1 MEDLRRESAVLPMPL
16 VIGTSARQT
25 EEDVAGSESRRL
37 VMSEQ
42 EPQTPLSTE
51 DRAANL
57 HAVARALRETPH
69 LGREARQ
76 ALADFL
82 DALDDP
88 ETTAAA
94 SPADMNRLTSRAAK
108 LLTAL
113 HHQHDGGVLAAAR
126 DGLEEAI
133 IRVEAEA
140 PVTAGAFRRL
150 LDALANIG
158 L

>member
-1 MEDLRRESAVLPMPL
+1 MP
-16 VIGTSARQT
+16 
-25 EEDVAGSESRRL
+25 
-37 VMSEQ
+37 EQ
-42 EPQTPLSTE
+42 EPQIPPPPE
-51 DRAANL
+51 GRAAEL

-94 SPADMNRLTSRAAK
+94 APDDMNHLASRAAR

-113 HHQHDGGVLAAAR
+113 HRQQDHSVLAAAR
-126 DGLEEAI
+126 DGLEEAVL
-133 IRVEAEA
+133 RVEAEA

-158 L
+158 V

>member
-1 MEDLRRESAVLPMPL
+1 MPEPEHQAAP
-16 VIGTSARQT
+16 SP
-25 EEDVAGSESRRL
+25 EE
-37 VMSEQ
+37 
-42 EPQTPLSTE
+42 
-51 DRAANL
+51 RAANL
-57 HAVARALRETPH
+57 HAVARALRATPH
-69 LGREARQ
+69 LGREAKQ

-94 SPADMNRLTSRAAK
+94 SPADVNRLTDRATK
-108 LLTAL
+108 LLNAL
-113 HHQHDGGVLAAAR
+113 RHQHDSGVLAAAR
-126 DGLEEAI
+126 DRLEEAVL
-133 IRVEAEA
+133 RVESAA

>member
-1 MEDLRRESAVLPMPL
+1 LLSERRRGKLKKMSPHLTEGASHMP
-16 VIGTSARQT
+16 
-25 EEDVAGSESRRL
+25 
-37 VMSEQ
+37 EQ
-42 EPQTPLSTE
+42 EPQIPPSSE

-94 SPADMNRLTSRAAK
+94 SPADMNRLTNRATK
-108 LLTAL
+108 LLNAL
-113 HHQHDGGVLAAAR
+113 RHQHDVGVLTAAR

-133 IRVEAEA
+133 IRVESEA